1 MLSKTS
7 RYGVRSVLYLALHT
21 ELDFLIGV
29 KELAFNI
36 KVSEPML
43 SKILQSLTKKKL
55 IESKKGRNGGFFM
68 TLDQKANKLMH
79 VIREL
84 EQSDRLIND
93 CMLGQKD
100 CRNCDKCPYFGM
112 VASIRSELHS
122 IYGNDTIEETA
133 RKLETTLT
141 TDKEETFFTT

>member
-29 KELAFNI
+29 KELAVNI

-55 IESKKGRNGGFFM
+55 IQSKKGRNGGFFM
-68 TLDQKANKLMH
+68 TCDQKANKLMH

-100 CRNCDKCPYFGM
+100 CENCDKCPYHEM
-112 VASIRSELHS
+112 VASIKSELHS

-133 RKLETTLT
+133 RKLESFTSP
-141 TDKEETFFTT
+141 DKEETLFTI